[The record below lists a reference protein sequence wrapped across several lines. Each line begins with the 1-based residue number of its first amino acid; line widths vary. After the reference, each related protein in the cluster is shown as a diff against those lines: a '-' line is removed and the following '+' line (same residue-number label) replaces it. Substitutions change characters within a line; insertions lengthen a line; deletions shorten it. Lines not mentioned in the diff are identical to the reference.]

1 MIERPKRAV
10 TRFFVPLIDVL
21 ILLFCI
27 FLLMP
32 FVATSPRTEA
42 EPKAKAKAPEP
53 DLPTD
58 VKELRTELGRVRRE
72 VERLKAE
79 RGNLAEHLSVKV
91 LEIDPKDGRLYYYQ
105 EGERVPVTSQ
115 AAADAVITLHRRA
128 SGTREPF
135 FLILYPR
142 QKSGYPEQQQADD
155 YARWFKD
162 VQFQFDRPFAP

>member
-1 MIERPKRAV
+1 MDRALGPRPDPLTGWRLGHQAGRSPMIERPKRAV

-58 VKELRTELGRVRRE
+58 VKELRSELARVRRE
-72 VERLKAE
+72 VERLKA
-79 RGNLAEHLSVKV
+79 
-91 LEIDPKDGRLYYYQ
+91 
-105 EGERVPVTSQ
+105 
-115 AAADAVITLHRRA
+115 
-128 SGTREPF
+128 
-135 FLILYPR
+135 
-142 QKSGYPEQQQADD
+142 
-155 YARWFKD
+155 
-162 VQFQFDRPFAP
+162 